1 MRKIQSKEGALEK
14 ARENTAPIE
23 VQQAVEDTQEPV
35 PAEDSSADGNTNEV
49 CTFGEVEAPT
59 GAMAGD
65 KLCQVVVPD
74 GVSEG
79 DLFRVKLTPE
89 VQHMLS
95 HSDVE
100 DTQKLAEGST
110 DEDSSDEDS
119 FDEDSSD
126 GDTQ

>member
-1 MRKIQSKEGALEK
+1 
-14 ARENTAPIE
+14 
-23 VQQAVEDTQEPV
+23 
-35 PAEDSSADGNTNEV
+35 
-49 CTFGEVEAPT
+49 
-59 GAMAGD
+59 MAGD